1 MGQSKWPTTRK
12 KKKVIIVEKNP
23 YGQYNK
29 DR

>member
-12 KKKVIIVEKNP
+12 KKKVITIEKNP
-23 YGQYNK
+23 FGQYNR